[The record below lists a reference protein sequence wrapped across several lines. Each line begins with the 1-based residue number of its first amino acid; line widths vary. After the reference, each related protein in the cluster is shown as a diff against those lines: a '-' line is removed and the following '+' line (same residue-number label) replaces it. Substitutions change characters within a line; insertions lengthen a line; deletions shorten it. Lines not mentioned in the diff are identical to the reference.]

1 MFTVFFTYQKICP
14 KILPNTFTKTEP
26 PVQYKQKNIQE
37 VFMIIGYARVSTV
50 DQNLDRQIHLLTA
63 YGCEKIVTEKF
74 TGTIRDRKGLLQ
86 LFDVSRSGDTVVV
99 ESISRLGRKTLDILT
114 IIQQLEEKDIQFVSL
129 KEQIDTR
136 TSTGKAMFQMMCVIA
151 ELERNLIAERVK
163 EGLEASKKRGKK
175 LGRPKVDKDKIS
187 LALRM
192 YDSNEYSI
200 KEIIEGTGIS
210 QGSLYRAIKKRTLE
224 KT

>member
-1 MFTVFFTYQKICP
+1 MVAVPQ
-14 KILPNTFTKTEP
+14 
-26 PVQYKQKNIQE
+26 
-37 VFMIIGYARVSTV
+37 
-50 DQNLDRQIHLLTA
+50 
-63 YGCEKIVTEKF
+63 YGCKKIVTEKF

-151 ELERNLIAERVK
+151 ERVK
-163 EGLEASKKRGKK
+163 KGLEASKKRGKK
-175 LGRPKVDKDKIS
+175 LGRPKIDKDKIS

-210 QGSLYRAIKKRTLE
+210 QGSLYRAIQKRTLE
-224 KT
+224 KI